1 MTDAADRVAID
12 ATVRDVLGIV
22 LERPINPTENVSR
35 DSEAAWDSLKH
46 IEILLALEGAL
57 EVRFDESE
65 LPELTSLAS
74 IVAVAERHI
83 GP

>member
-22 LERPINPTENVSR
+22 LERPINPTENVGR

-74 IVAVAERHI
+74 IVAAAERHI